1 MRKPSLAPS
10 YPAPPTDPSDS
21 GRSVNPPRTS
31 KARAFYQTFMGSH
44 FSTVVRIVAWV
55 LVTFALVIFVF
66 GLVFHF
72 RREMFEIEQGTRN
85 DVAHQDLAS

>member
-1 MRKPSLAPS
+1 
-10 YPAPPTDPSDS
+10 
-21 GRSVNPPRTS
+21 
-31 KARAFYQTFMGSH
+31 MGSH

-72 RREMFEIEQGTRN
+72 RREMFEIEQGTSN